1 MYHFL
6 QGFWYRYLSGAKLRE
21 MEQAA
26 RSAGSDAERRAII
39 AHLSCQ
45 ELAQSLVRKYDSIAR
60 ITLR

>member
-39 AHLSCQ
+39 AHLSGQ
-45 ELAQSLVRKYDSIAR
+45 ELAQSLVRK
-60 ITLR
+60 